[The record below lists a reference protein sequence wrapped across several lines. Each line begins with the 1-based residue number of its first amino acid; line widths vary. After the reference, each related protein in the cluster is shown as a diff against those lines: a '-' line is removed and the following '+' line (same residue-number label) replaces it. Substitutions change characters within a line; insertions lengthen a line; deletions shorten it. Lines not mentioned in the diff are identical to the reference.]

1 MCIIA
6 HAYKLCEIPLLSQLF
21 SHRIILEITGNKL
34 PSSFLYENSSL
45 KLKRKYR
52 KTSLQTVQI
61 VKLSIPSPLSEMQ
74 FQDLIRTKD
83 SLLQYVKLY
92 GLKMYPF
99 VYLAM
104 TYLCMVVDVGP
115 LLMVMT
121 VLC

>member
-6 HAYKLCEIPLLSQLF
+6 HAYKLYEIPLLSQLF
-21 SHRIILEITGNKL
+21 SPRIILEITGNKL